1 MPPLEAVTM
10 IVAAFFLAII
20 APNHINNHPT
30 LYTLYATRTRTYI
43 CINYLYSIHQYTNY
57 YVSKVFCYPAQES
70 A

>member
-1 MPPLEAVTM
+1 M
-10 IVAAFFLAII
+10 IVAAFFHAVI
-20 APNHINNHPT
+20 AYIHTNNHPT
-30 LYTLYATRTRTYI
+30 SCTPECSRTRTYI